1 MICTTI
7 QNKNLE
13 QILDALEGS
22 EMAEIRLDRCDLS
35 LREIEEC
42 FTSDVPLV
50 ATCRIADLIAS
61 EPSLQDA
68 GLTPQSKEI
77 KAAQIAEKRLCKAI
91 EAGARYVD
99 VEIEAPKQMS
109 KRVRNV
115 AHESG
120 TVFIRSFHDFE
131 GTDSLE
137 ALKAV
142 VEKCCYHGADMVK
155 VVTTA
160 CCQEDVDKV
169 LSLYDWCRATTV
181 SENEK
186 IASLA
191 EGGLIAFCMGDAG
204 RQSRLDCLKAGAP
217 YTYAAVSEEE
227 AAAPGQWTASEMAAA
242 LYDGFRFVGTCNSF
256 GGKLHQV
263 PTNIEVPAAVS
274 GEKCI
279 RCIQESDNIVPNPEV
294 PCSKSFAQRAIIA
307 AALASGTSHLRGY
320 TPCGDNEAAIR
331 VAENLGAKVERNGG
345 ELIITGIAASLGSLD
360 TLPAGANSGV
370 TPLQEGSGHL
380 TGTDMCWEKSSL
392 SEDMVP
398 GVQTLHVG
406 ESGLLTRMMIPVM
419 AQLCPDTVLFTGEK
433 TLLGRPLTGACEI
446 MEALGA
452 NVTSV
457 DHPVAVTPSSVTH
470 CHSAAGAPSPV
481 AQSQSR
487 ILASSVTNSSE
498 TIASDPLPVTLGEA
512 VSQCPSVVTSSEAE
526 GRDERSS
533 APIRVPLTVKGPLT
547 ATRAE
552 ISGKHGS
559 QIISGLLMALP
570 FSQKNTS
577 LIVREPKS
585 IPYMF
590 ITVEVLKKFGIKIG
604 NDMLGGRDFIESGGD
619 WSLCTEIVFKVKGGQ
634 RFKAADID
642 LEGDW
647 SAAANFLVAGAIF
660 GKVEVEGL
668 DTTSLQADLSIMDIL
683 MDAGASL
690 SLLDGDKGSI
700 TVQRAPLKAFAV
712 DASNCPDLFPII
724 SVLAAFC
731 QGTSR
736 IAGVGRLA
744 NKESDRAKAIVEM
757 LTQMGVKSYVE
768 GDELLVEGHSLAQ
781 RLLAHKGVKAY
792 VGGDGLTEEGHGF
805 AHKVSGVASH
815 TVEASLDETSGIYA
829 ASASLP
835 GLLKGGEYTS
845 HHDHRMVMA
854 LKVASLGADS
864 PIVIDDETCVEK
876 SFPDFLEMFRRLD

>member
-13 QILDALEGS
+13 QILEALEGC

-61 EPSLQDA
+61 EPSLQDE

-109 KRVRNV
+109 KRVRSV
-115 AHESG
+115 AHENG

-142 VEKCCYHGADMVK
+142 VEKCCYHGADIVK
-155 VVTTA
+155 VVTMA
-160 CCQEDVDKV
+160 HSQVDVDRV
-169 LSLYDWCRATTV
+169 LSLYDWCHGVSA

-186 IASLA
+186 IASLD

-204 RQSRLDCLKAGAP
+204 RQSRLDSLRMGAP
-217 YTYAAVSEEE
+217 YTYAALSEHET
-227 AAAPGQWTASEMAAA
+227 AAPGQWDAAEMASA
-242 LYDGFRFVGTCNSF
+242 LYDGFHFIESSGT
-256 GGKLHQV
+256 
-263 PTNIEVPAAVS
+263 
-274 GEKCI
+274 
-279 RCIQESDNIVPNPEV
+279 PEV

-307 AALASGTSHLRGY
+307 AALASGVSHLRGY

-345 ELIITGIAASLGSLD
+345 KLTITGIAAGLE
-360 TLPAGANSGV
+360 TL
-370 TPLQEGSGHL
+370 Q
-380 TGTDMCWEKSSL
+380 
-392 SEDMVP
+392 

-419 AQLCPDTVLFTGEK
+419 AQLCPSQVEFTGEK
-433 TLLGRPLTGACEI
+433 TLLERPLTGAREV

-452 NVTSV
+452 
-457 DHPVAVTPSSVTH
+457 
-470 CHSAAGAPSPV
+470 
-481 AQSQSR
+481 
-487 ILASSVTNSSE
+487 
-498 TIASDPLPVTLGEA
+498 TIASSGTNGNDEGASDPV
-512 VSQCPSVVTSSEAE
+512 
-526 GRDERSS
+526 
-533 APIRVPLTVKGPLT
+533 RVPLTVKGPLT

-634 RFKAADID
+634 RFEAADID
-642 LEGDW
+642 LERDW

-660 GKVEVEGL
+660 GKVEMDGL

-690 SLLDGDKGSI
+690 SQLDGDKGTI

-757 LTQMGVKSYVE
+757 LTQMGVKASVE
-768 GDELLVEGHSLAQ
+768 GDELVVEGHSLAQ
-781 RLLAHKGVKAY
+781 RLLAQ
-792 VGGDGLTEEGHGF
+792 
-805 AHKVSGVASH
+805 
-815 TVEASLDETSGIYA
+815 
-829 ASASLP
+829 

-854 LKVASLGADS
+854 LKVASLGADG
-864 PIVIDDETCVEK
+864 PISIDDEVCVEK
-876 SFPDFLEMFRRLD
+876 SFPDFLEMFSRLV